1 MVSGGTFNEGVEKI
15 RPGIYTNF
23 KAAAA
28 ERTKAGER
36 GTVAL
41 PLAASWGAA
50 KEFLEINKEEDVEK
64 KLGLPLSHQ
73 SFLLLREAMKLAKT
87 VLVYRLND
95 GIKATATLATDVI
108 ATAKYGGVVGNSIT
122 IKVDENVV
130 DSSKKDVTT
139 YLNEV
144 AVDKQVVSTASELV
158 DSNYVTFKI
167 TGTSELQKTSGTTLV
182 GGTDQVVTNLDYT
195 QFLVSAEG
203 EYFDTIAFPVS
214 SSAEMALKTS
224 FVSFVK
230 RMRDEQGVKIKGVVA
245 NMPADYEGIINVRN
259 GVTLEDGTV
268 LESHQVVAW
277 VAGADA
283 SASMLKS
290 NTFVKYE
297 GAIDATPRLANDET
311 EEALQNGEF
320 VLTFDARDKAVYV
333 EQDIN
338 SLTTFSKEKSSKFRK
353 NKISRILDGIN
364 NDTRRN
370 ILDAIKERKDANT
383 DIPADENGVQFIL
396 SMQTAY
402 LNELQSN
409 GAIANFDSTADI
421 TVSLNDNVDGFIVNQ
436 SIEPV
441 DSGEKFYFTTEVK

>member
-1 MVSGGTFNEGVEKI
+1 MVSGGTFSTGVEKI

-23 KAAAA
+23 KAAAV

-50 KEFLEINKEEDVEK
+50 KQFVEISKEEDVEK
-64 KLGLPLSHQ
+64 KLGLVLSHP

-95 GIKATATLATDVI
+95 GVKATATLATAVI
-108 ATAKYGGVVGNSIT
+108 VTAKYGGVVGNSIT
-122 IKVDENVV
+122 LKVSENVV

-144 AVDKQVVSTASELV
+144 AVDRQVVGTASELI
-158 DSNYVTFKI
+158 DSNYVTFK
-167 TGTSELQKTSGTTLV
+167 TTSTSELQNTSGTTLV

-195 QFLVSAEG
+195 QFLISAEG
-203 EYFDTIAFPVS
+203 EYFDTIALPVTNTDL
-214 SSAEMALKTS
+214 ALKTS

-245 NMPADYEGIINVRN
+245 NMPADYEGVINVRN
-259 GVTLEDGTV
+259 GVTLQDGTV
-268 LESHQVVAW
+268 LEPHQVVAW

-338 SLTTFSKEKSSKFRK
+338 SLVTFDKEKSSKFRK

-383 DIPADENGVQFIL
+383 DIPADDNGVQYIL

-402 LNELQSN
+402 LNELQSS
-409 GAIANFDSTADI
+409 GAIANFDSTADV
-421 TVSLNDNVDGFIVNQ
+421 TVSLNENADGFIVNQ
-436 SIEPV
+436 SVQPV

>member
-1 MVSGGTFNEGVEKI
+1 MVSGGTFNTGVEKI

-23 KAAAA
+23 KSAAV

-41 PLAASWGAA
+41 PLSASWGAA
-50 KEFLEINKEEDVEK
+50 KEFVEINKVEDVEK
-64 KLGLPLSHQ
+64 KLGLDLLHP

-95 GIKATATLATDVI
+95 GSKATATLATDII
-108 ATAKYGGVVGNSIT
+108 ATAKYGGKVGNSIT

-130 DSSKKDVTT
+130 DSTKKDVTT

-144 AVDKQVVSTASELV
+144 AVDRQVVSVASDLIN
-158 DSNYVTFKI
+158 SNYVTFE
-167 TGTSELQKTSGTTLV
+167 TTDTSELQNTAGTTLV
-182 GGTDQVVTNLDYT
+182 GGTDQEVTNLDYT

-203 EYFDTIAFPVS
+203 EYFDTIAFPVPS
-214 SSAEMALKTS
+214 DDMALKTS

-259 GVTLEDGTV
+259 GVTLQDGTV

-338 SLTTFSKEKSSKFRK
+338 SLITFTKEKSAKFRK

-370 ILDAIKERKDANT
+370 IMDAIKERKDANT
-383 DIPADENGVQFIL
+383 DIPADDNGVQYIL

-402 LNELQSN
+402 LNELQSS
-409 GAIANFDSTADI
+409 GVIANFDSTADI
-421 TVSLNDNVDGFIVNQ
+421 TVTLNENVDGFIVNQ

>member
-1 MVSGGTFNEGVEKI
+1 MVSGGTFNTGVEKI

-23 KAAAA
+23 KSAAV

-41 PLAASWGAA
+41 PLSASWGAA
-50 KEFLEINKEEDVEK
+50 KEFVEINKVEDVEK
-64 KLGLPLSHQ
+64 KLGLDLSHP

-95 GIKATATLATDVI
+95 GSKATATLATDII
-108 ATAKYGGVVGNSIT
+108 ATAKYGGKVGNSIT

-130 DSSKKDVTT
+130 DSTKKDVTT

-144 AVDKQVVSTASELV
+144 AVDRQVVSVASDLIN
-158 DSNYVTFKI
+158 SNYVTFE
-167 TGTSELQKTSGTTLV
+167 TTDTSELQNTAGTTLV
-182 GGTDQVVTNLDYT
+182 GGTDQEVTNLDYT

-203 EYFDTIAFPVS
+203 EYFDTIAFPVPS
-214 SSAEMALKTS
+214 DDMALKTS

-259 GVTLEDGTV
+259 GVTLQDETV

-338 SLTTFSKEKSSKFRK
+338 SLITFTKEKSAKFRK

-370 ILDAIKERKDANT
+370 IMDAIKERKDANT
-383 DIPADENGVQFIL
+383 DIPADDNGVQYIL

-402 LNELQSN
+402 LNELQSS

-421 TVSLNDNVDGFIVNQ
+421 TVTLNENVDGFIVNQ

>member
-1 MVSGGTFNEGVEKI
+1 MVSGGTFNTGVEKI

-23 KAAAA
+23 KSAAV

-41 PLAASWGAA
+41 PLSASWGAA
-50 KEFLEINKEEDVEK
+50 KEFVEINKVEDVEK
-64 KLGLPLSHQ
+64 KLGLDLSHP

-95 GIKATATLATDVI
+95 GSKATATLATDII
-108 ATAKYGGVVGNSIT
+108 ATAKYGGKVGNSIT

-130 DSSKKDVTT
+130 DSTKKDVTT

-144 AVDKQVVSTASELV
+144 AVDRQVVSVASDLIN
-158 DSNYVTFKI
+158 SNYVTFE
-167 TGTSELQKTSGTTLV
+167 TTDTSELQNTAGTTLV
-182 GGTDQVVTNLDYT
+182 GGTDQEVTNLDYT

-203 EYFDTIAFPVS
+203 EYFDTIAFPVPS
-214 SSAEMALKTS
+214 DDMALKTS

-259 GVTLEDGTV
+259 GVTLQDGTV

-338 SLTTFSKEKSSKFRK
+338 SLITFTKEKSAKFRK

-370 ILDAIKERKDANT
+370 IMDAIKERKDANT
-383 DIPADENGVQFIL
+383 DIPADDNGVQYIL

-402 LNELQSN
+402 LNELQSS

-421 TVSLNDNVDGFIVNQ
+421 TVTLNENVDGFIVNQ

>member
-1 MVSGGTFNEGVEKI
+1 MVSGGTFNTGVEKI

-23 KAAAA
+23 KSAAV

-41 PLAASWGAA
+41 PLSASWGAA
-50 KEFLEINKEEDVEK
+50 KEFVEINKVEDVEK
-64 KLGLPLSHQ
+64 KLGLDLSHP

-95 GIKATATLATDVI
+95 GSKSTATLATDII
-108 ATAKYGGVVGNSIT
+108 ATAKYGGKVGNSIT

-130 DSSKKDVTT
+130 DSTKKDVTT

-144 AVDKQVVSTASELV
+144 AVDRQVVSVASDLIN
-158 DSNYVTFKI
+158 SNYVTFE
-167 TGTSELQKTSGTTLV
+167 TTDTSELQNTAGTTLV
-182 GGTDQVVTNLDYT
+182 GGTDQEVTNLDYT

-214 SSAEMALKTS
+214 SDDMALKTS

-259 GVTLEDGTV
+259 GVTLQDGTV

-338 SLTTFSKEKSSKFRK
+338 SLITFTKEKSTKFRK

-370 ILDAIKERKDANT
+370 IMDAIKERKDANT
-383 DIPADENGVQFIL
+383 DIPADDNGVQYIL

-402 LNELQSN
+402 LNELQSS

-421 TVSLNDNVDGFIVNQ
+421 TVTLNENVDGFIVNQ

>member
-1 MVSGGTFNEGVEKI
+1 MVSGGTFNTGVEKI

-23 KAAAA
+23 KSAAV

-41 PLAASWGAA
+41 PLSASWGAA
-50 KEFLEINKEEDVEK
+50 KEFVEINKVEDVEK
-64 KLGLPLSHQ
+64 KLGLDILHP

-95 GIKATATLATDVI
+95 GSKATATLATDII
-108 ATAKYGGVVGNSIT
+108 ATAKYGGKVGNSIT

-130 DSSKKDVTT
+130 DSTKKDVTT

-144 AVDKQVVSTASELV
+144 AVDRQVVSVASDLIN
-158 DSNYVTFKI
+158 SNYITFE
-167 TGTSELQKTSGTTLV
+167 TTDTSELQNTAGTTLV
-182 GGTDQVVTNLDYT
+182 GGTDQEVTNLDYT

-203 EYFDTIAFPVS
+203 EYFDTIAFPVPS
-214 SSAEMALKTS
+214 DDMALKTS

-259 GVTLEDGTV
+259 GVTLQDETV

-338 SLTTFSKEKSSKFRK
+338 SLITFTKEKSAKFRK

-370 ILDAIKERKDANT
+370 IMDAIKERKDANT
-383 DIPADENGVQFIL
+383 DIPADDNGVQYIL

-402 LNELQSN
+402 LNELQSS

-421 TVSLNDNVDGFIVNQ
+421 TVTLNENVDGFIVNQ